1 MIDQF
6 VFIRNEID
14 LMIDQF
20 VFIRN
25 EIDLMIDQFVFIRN
39 KIDLMTDQFVFIRNE
54 IDLMIDQFVFI
65 RNEIEKDVCQIC
77 LDDIWPH
84 ICIDLLPFFK
94 SAGEIVLQNEY
105 QGIKLKD
112 KKGQEERA
120 IRGRSEPLTATEEMK
135 KLVNFSTRYMA
146 ALRDN
151 LMSHFDCK
159 TMKMCRKFPLVLDP
173 MPYFYSNNDFSNG
186 EDPRHGID

>member
-1 MIDQF
+1 MVQKSSNLPWDYSKSLDYMMMQ
-6 VFIRNEID
+6 
-14 LMIDQF
+14 
-20 VFIRN
+20 
-25 EIDLMIDQFVFIRN
+25 
-39 KIDLMTDQFVFIRNE
+39 

-65 RNEIEKDVCQIC
+65 RNEIEKDVSQIC

-84 ICIDLLPFFK
+84 ICIDLFPFFK

-135 KLVNFSTRYMA
+135 KLVNFGSIAR
-146 ALRDN
+146 
-151 LMSHFDCK
+151 
-159 TMKMCRKFPLVLDP
+159 
-173 MPYFYSNNDFSNG
+173 
-186 EDPRHGID
+186 